1 MFFTNLL
8 TYRLSTDAA
17 LKPEELEAALAQ
29 KPAIPCASQV
39 PCTYGFVP
47 ALGESDAP
55 LVHVV
60 QGFMLIAGREEE
72 RILPS
77 SVVRD
82 ALQEKSGEIETTE
95 SRKVYKKE
103 KEQLKDEIVQALL
116 PRAFI
121 RRTVTFA
128 AIDSAAG
135 LIYVNASSSKR
146 AEELLSAVREVLGS
160 LPVRPVSVQQ
170 APASTFTSWIKT
182 HEVGGGLFLLD
193 ECELRDTAD
202 GGGIIKIKREDL
214 SSEEVQNHLAAG
226 KVATMLS
233 LAWED
238 KLSFVL
244 DDKLAI
250 KRLRFEDLLQSQAEQ
265 DGGDDAAS
273 QFDASFV
280 LMMLTLR
287 EFIPQLLES
296 LGGEEQ
302 ASSV

>member
-8 TYRLSTDAA
+8 IYRLSADSTLLPDD
-17 LKPEELEAALAQ
+17 LEATLAQ
-29 KPAIPCASQV
+29 KPAIPCGSQV
-39 PCTYGFVP
+39 TSTYGFVP
-47 ALGESDAP
+47 ALGKPQDP
-55 LVHVV
+55 FVHVV
-60 QGFMLIAGREEE
+60 QGFMLIAGQEEE
-72 RILPS
+72 RILPG

-82 ALQEKSGEIETTE
+82 ALREKVVEIETAE

-103 KEQLKDEIVQALL
+103 KDQLKDEIVQALL

-128 AIDSAAG
+128 AIDSSTG
-135 LIYVNASSSKR
+135 LIFVNAASTKR

-160 LPVRPVSVQQ
+160 LPVRPINVKQS
-170 APASTFTSWIKT
+170 PEISFTSWLKS

-193 ECELRDTAD
+193 ECELRDTAED
-202 GGGIIKIKREDL
+202 GGIIKIKREDL
-214 SSEEVQNHLAAG
+214 SSEEVQNHLAVG
-226 KVATMLS
+226 KVASLLS

-244 DDKLAI
+244 DNKLAI
-250 KRLRFEDLLQSQAEQ
+250 KRLRFEELLQSQAEQ
-265 DGGDDAAS
+265 DGGDDAAG

-280 LMMLTLR
+280 LMMLTFR
-287 EFIPQLLES
+287 EFIPQLLET

-302 ASSV
+302 ANPA